1 MVRRLSALTR
11 RCGCGHYMF
20 VNCAPAKCFCLP
32 DIGRHRRLCARG
44 NGRGNGGAMR
54 NCCPCARLALRFW
67 RGAYPRFTPG
77 IAFLS
82 RCCPRFTPGFAVLS
96 RRFVLARGWPC
107 GSGGALILGSRPA
120 LRSCRGAFP
129 RFTPAVCLATNRTAC
144 DMLRS
149 YSAGSRS
156 PFARSRGVSAVICLC
171 WFTSGL
177 AVSLWRSRRGTKRRG
192 ERGDGERSRRRIV
205 SALLREHIGF
215 AMFSAGS
222 PLGAARPQTCAKESS
237 TLWTL
242 FTLRRGWGGADSL
255 RRHPGTIGDL
265 TGSNLWPGRSCGRT
279 IAPTR
284 SNVQTRAA
292 RRQRRGVGFQRAERS
307 GSGTAAS
314 LDSLHAAAGLGWC
327 VFAAPSP
334 GQVVWPHDRPN
345 TLERPDSKRPQA
357 LKSRVA
363 CAKRCG
369 SGHCPPAARYR
380 LLPPSTY
387 RLCPVM

>member
-1 MVRRLSALTR
+1 MRCTALTR
-11 RCGCGHYMF
+11 RCGCGSLYVRELSAGAAF
-20 VNCAPAKCFCLP
+20 VPAGFSP
-32 DIGRHRRLCARG
+32 GTGDCARG
-44 NGRGNGGAMR
+44 GTDGGTDGGTVGERRGDAELLPSRAVGLAVLAGRLSSVH
-54 NCCPCARLALRFW
+54 ARL
-67 RGAYPRFTPG
+67 
-77 IAFLS
+77 
-82 RCCPRFTPGFAVLS
+82 
-96 RRFVLARGWPC
+96 C
-107 GSGGALILGSRPA
+107 GSVAALFLGARPA

-192 ERGDGERSRRRIV
+192 GRGDGERGWRRGACA
-205 SALLREHIGF
+205 SLRNHIGLV
-215 AMFSAGS
+215 MLSAGS

-242 FTLRRGWGGADSL
+242 FTLRRGWGGACSL
-255 RRHPGTIGDL
+255 RRHPG
-265 TGSNLWPGRSCGRT
+265 RSCGCT

-284 SNVQTRAA
+284 SNVQTQAA

-314 LDSLHAAAGLGWC
+314 LDSLHLIRGVGA
-327 VFAAPSP
+327 
-334 GQVVWPHDRPN
+334 
-345 TLERPDSKRPQA
+345 
-357 LKSRVA
+357 
-363 CAKRCG
+363 
-369 SGHCPPAARYR
+369 
-380 LLPPSTY
+380 
-387 RLCPVM
+387 

>member
-1 MVRRLSALTR
+1 M
-11 RCGCGHYMF
+11 C
-20 VNCAPAKCFCLP
+20 VNCTPAKCLCLP

-67 RGAYPRFTPG
+67 RGAFPRF
-77 IAFLS
+77 A
-82 RCCPRFTPGFAVLS
+82 PGFAVLS
-96 RRFVLARGWPC
+96 RRCPRAWL
-107 GSGGALILGSRPA
+107 A

-156 PFARSRGVSAVICLC
+156 PFARSRGVGAVICLGG
-171 WFTSGL
+171 FTSGL

-192 ERGDGERSRRRIV
+192 GRGDGERSRRRIV

-242 FTLRRGWGGADSL
+242 FTLRRGYVSADS
-255 RRHPGTIGDL
+255 RPYRK
-265 TGSNLWPGRSCGRT
+265 
-279 IAPTR
+279 
-284 SNVQTRAA
+284 
-292 RRQRRGVGFQRAERS
+292 RQRPNHR
-307 GSGTAAS
+307 T
-314 LDSLHAAAGLGWC
+314 HAC
-327 VFAAPSP
+327 KT
-334 GQVVWPHDRPN
+334 QVHGK
-345 TLERPDSKRPQA
+345 T
-357 LKSRVA
+357 
-363 CAKRCG
+363 
-369 SGHCPPAARYR
+369 
-380 LLPPSTY
+380 
-387 RLCPVM
+387 